1 VKKVKWS
8 RYRPGVAQRVC
19 RVIALL
25 FRDCGTRRGW
35 VFSSTPWPHFTP
47 GKDPMCGEYFMKI
60 FKYFRHIYGCVTW
73 ELLFSSFV
81 LLLYDYIVFLS
92 LRSCSIL
99 QYDQAYI
106 QRIFFLLI
114 HLPHVCLFS
123 NTFFI
128 FCTHIIVSN
137 RIAWGQRKQVF
148 LKRNFL
154 PQQVSLCYW
163 TQ

>member
-1 VKKVKWS
+1 
-8 RYRPGVAQRVC
+8 
-19 RVIALL
+19 
-25 FRDCGTRRGW
+25 

-60 FKYFRHIYGCVTW
+60 FKYFRHIRLSDMRIAFFFICLAVLQLCCV
-73 ELLFSSFV
+73 SVSK
-81 LLLYDYIVFLS
+81 
-92 LRSCSIL
+92 IL
-99 QYDQAYI
+99 QYSSVQSSVYSE
-106 QRIFFLLI
+106 IFSLI

-154 PQQVSLCYW
+154 PQQVSLCY
-163 TQ
+163 